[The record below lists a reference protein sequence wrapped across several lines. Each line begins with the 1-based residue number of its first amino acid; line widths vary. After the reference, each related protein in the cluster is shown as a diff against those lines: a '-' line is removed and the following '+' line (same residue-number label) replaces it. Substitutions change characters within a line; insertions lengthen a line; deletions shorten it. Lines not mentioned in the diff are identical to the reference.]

1 MLRVLEDAKGGGNLV
16 FLIGGRITRDSI
28 DRQRYGYQDKKI
40 MEKQHGV
47 NIMAVEVQIGWLWTW
62 PRGGRE
68 SGISQDGNERL
79 PRDAM
84 LHVTSV
90 VNG

>member
-1 MLRVLEDAKGGGNLV
+1 MTEDGKGNGNLV
-16 FLIGGRITRDSI
+16 FLISGRISRNSI
-28 DRQRYGYQDKKI
+28 DRQRCGCQDKKI

-62 PRGGRE
+62 PGGGRE
-68 SGISQDGNERL
+68 SGISRDGNERL

-84 LHVTSV
+84 LHFTSV